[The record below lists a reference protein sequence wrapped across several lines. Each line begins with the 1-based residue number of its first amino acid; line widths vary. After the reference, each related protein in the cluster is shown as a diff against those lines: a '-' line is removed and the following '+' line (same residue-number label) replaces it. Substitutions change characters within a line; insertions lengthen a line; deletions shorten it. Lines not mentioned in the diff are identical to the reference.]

1 MTPKANDAQPVAKK
15 AASKARASKIVE
27 KAEETPAISY
37 EMPGYKA
44 LSEEEMRRDLAE
56 AGIYAQAHALVP
68 YQMRGNT
75 GDMYLLMQ
83 IAKHLNIPFV
93 TALRGLSFIGDKD
106 VKPAMTAQLMS
117 ALVRNAGHTLRE
129 QWDAETNTATA
140 TIIRKDDPDFEHV
153 AVWDEEKARV
163 AGLWE
168 STPTWVQYPKAM
180 LTARAMSEVC
190 RHAASEVLLGFS
202 YVPEEFQTAES
213 ASRVLDMREQVK
225 HDMDRLHLSS
235 EKVAEVLDGVALPG
249 IPVALMTPR
258 ELEEVNARIG
268 VIEYERDKDKIDE
281 VRERIQKGRD
291 VLNLSEGAFAEIV
304 RRNVRPGRGYDTMNL
319 REAEQVLDVLL
330 RQAKK
335 SGNRSGQRQAQPS
348 QQAPTQQQH
357 APQQQV
363 PVQPQQSAQQ
373 PRPQAQQGYT
383 QYMPAQPQEAPQQRP
398 ETARQPQQA
407 PAPAPQ
413 QQAPAQE
420 SYGLYDE
427 SQRPEQYPPLGSQ
440 NPQGISGRMAMIQR
454 AMKKQGVSEEE
465 LPFVLAYAFEDDER
479 ADVDNVDALTMD
491 DMTILLDRIQRYAAE
506 SKPAQE
512 PTAELPFDGD
522 TPADNMDGLESSYNA
537 HGGEVD
543 DDPENWNE
551 GWPETAKPGG
561 GANQ

>member
-1 MTPKANDAQPVAKK
+1 MTPKANDAQPAAKK
-15 AASKARASKIVE
+15 AAPKTRTTKTV
-27 KAEETPAISY
+27 KAEETPAPTW
-37 EMPGYKA
+37 EVPGYKA

-83 IAKHLNIPFV
+83 IAKHLNIPLI

-129 QWDAETNTATA
+129 QWDAETSTATA
-140 TIIRKDDPDFEHV
+140 TLIRKDDPSFEHV

-225 HDMDRLHLSS
+225 HDMTRLNLSS
-235 EKVAEVLDGVALPG
+235 EKVAEVLDGVTLPG

-268 VIEYERDKDKIDE
+268 VIEYERDKDKIDKA
-281 VRERIQKGRD
+281 RERIQKGRD
-291 VLNLSEGAFAEIV
+291 KLNLSEGAFAEIV

-335 SGNRSGQRQAQPS
+335 SGIRSGQHQTQPS
-348 QQAPTQQQH
+348 QQANSQPQPT
-357 APQQQV
+357 PQQQA
-363 PVQPQQSAQQ
+363 PVQPQQ
-373 PRPQAQQGYT
+373 P
-383 QYMPAQPQEAPQQRP
+383 PQQRP
-398 ETARQPQQA
+398 EPARQPQQA
-407 PAPAPQ
+407 QATAPQ

-427 SQRPEQYPPLGSQ
+427 SQRPEHYPPLGSQ
-440 NPQGISGRMAMIQR
+440 NPQGISGPMAMIQR

-465 LPFVLAYAFEDDER
+465 LPFVLAYAFENDER

-506 SKPAQE
+506 AGPLPE

-522 TPADNMDGLESSYNA
+522 TPADNMDDLEASYSA
-537 HGGEVD
+537 QGDEVND
-543 DDPENWNE
+543 ASETWNE

-561 GANQ
+561 GAN

>member
-1 MTPKANDAQPVAKK
+1 MAPKTADAQPATKK
-15 AASKARASKIVE
+15 AASKTRTTKTV
-27 KAEETPAISY
+27 KAEEPTVPAW
-37 EMPGYKA
+37 EVPGYKA

-56 AGIYAQAHALVP
+56 SDIYAQAHALIP
-68 YQMRGNT
+68 YQMRGNA

-140 TIIRKDDPDFEHV
+140 TLIRKDDPSFEHV

-225 HDMDRLHLSS
+225 HDMTRLNLSS
-235 EKVAEVLDGVALPG
+235 EKVAEVLDGVTLPG

-258 ELEEVNARIG
+258 ELEDVNARIG

-291 VLNLSEGAFAEIV
+291 KLNLSEGAFAEIV

-335 SGNRSGQRQAQPS
+335 SGIRSGQRQAQPAP
-348 QQAPTQQQH
+348 QAHAPQPP
-357 APQQQV
+357 APQQQA
-363 PVQPQQSAQQ
+363 PAQPYQSAQQ
-373 PRPQAQQGYT
+373 PHPQAQQGYS
-383 QYMPAQPQEAPQQRP
+383 QHMPTQPQQAPQQRP
-398 ETARQPQQA
+398 QPASQPQ
-407 PAPAPQ
+407 PAPD
-413 QQAPAQE
+413 PAQE

-440 NPQGISGRMAMIQR
+440 KSQDASTHMSVIRRTMEAQGIP
-454 AMKKQGVSEEE
+454 EDE
-465 LPFVLAYAFEDDER
+465 LPIVLTYVFGQTEKAEVE
-479 ADVDNVDALTMD
+479 NVNALTTS
-491 DMTILLDRIQRYAAE
+491 DMLLLLEGIQRYATE
-506 SKPAQE
+506 GGSLPE

-522 TPADNMDGLESSYNA
+522 ASADNMDDLEESYIA
-537 HGGEVD
+537 QGDEVN
-543 DDPENWNE
+543 DDPETWNE

-561 GANQ
+561 GAN

>member
-1 MTPKANDAQPVAKK
+1 MAPKTADAQPAAKK
-15 AASKARASKIVE
+15 AASKTRTAKTV
-27 KAEETPAISY
+27 KAEEPTAPVW
-37 EMPGYKA
+37 EVPGYKA

-56 AGIYAQAHALVP
+56 ADIYAQAHALIP
-68 YQMRGNT
+68 YQMRGNA

-83 IAKHLNIPFV
+83 IAKHLNIPFI

-129 QWDAETNTATA
+129 QWDQETNTATA
-140 TIIRKDDPDFEHV
+140 TLIRKDDPHFEHV

-168 STPTWVQYPKAM
+168 STPTWMQYPKAM

-202 YVPEEFQTAES
+202 YVPEEFQTQES

-225 HDMDRLHLSS
+225 HDMTRLNLSN
-235 EKVAEVLDGVALPG
+235 EKIAEVLNGVTLPG

-258 ELEEVNARIG
+258 ELEDVNARIG

-291 VLNLSEGAFAEIV
+291 KLNLSEGAFAEIV

-335 SGNRSGQRQAQPS
+335 SGIRSGQRQAQP
-348 QQAPTQQQH
+348 AQQQP
-357 APQQQV
+357 APQQQA
-363 PVQPQQSAQQ
+363 PARPQQGAQQ

-398 ETARQPQQA
+398 EPAQQPQQA
-407 PAPAPQ
+407 P
-413 QQAPAQE
+413 APAQE

-440 NPQGISGRMAMIQR
+440 KQQGASGIMTMIQR
-454 AMKKQGVSEEE
+454 AMQKQGLAEDE
-465 LPFVLAYAFEDDER
+465 LPFVLAHIFGDNAP
-479 ADVDNVDALTMD
+479 DVDELTMN
-491 DMTILLDRIQRYAAE
+491 DMTTVFAGIERYAAKAGAVVE
-506 SKPAQE
+506 PE
-512 PTAELPFDGD
+512 PTAELPLDGD
-522 TPADNMDGLESSYNA
+522 APADTDNQDDLEASYSA
-537 HGGEVD
+537 QGGEVND
-543 DDPENWNE
+543 DDSEAWNE

-561 GANQ
+561 GAN

>member
-1 MTPKANDAQPVAKK
+1 MTSKTRT
-15 AASKARASKIVE
+15 SKAVE
-27 KAEETPAISY
+27 KAEETTVPVWEI
-37 EMPGYKA
+37 PGYKA
-44 LSEEEMRRDLAE
+44 LTEEEMRRDLSE
-56 AGIYAQAHALVP
+56 ADIYSRAFALIP
-68 YQMRGNT
+68 YQMRGNA

-83 IAKHLNIPFV
+83 IAKHLNVPFI

-106 VKPAMTAQLMS
+106 VKPAMSAQLMS

-129 QWDAETNTATA
+129 QWDPETNTATA
-140 TIIRKDDPDFEHV
+140 VIIRKDDPQFEHV

-168 STPTWVQYPKAM
+168 STPTWMQYPKAM

-202 YVPEEFQTAES
+202 YVPEEFQTQES
-213 ASRVLDMREQVK
+213 ASRVLDMRQQVQA
-225 HDMDRLHLSS
+225 DMDRLRLSS
-235 EKVAEVLDGVALPG
+235 EKAIEVLDGVTLPG
-249 IPVALMTPR
+249 IPVNLMTPR

-281 VRERIQKGRD
+281 VRKRIQKGRD
-291 VLNLSEGAFAEIV
+291 VLNLTEGAFAEIV

-335 SGNRSGQRQAQPS
+335 SGNRSGQRQPAQQVP
-348 QQAPTQQQH
+348 APQSP
-357 APQQQV
+357 APQQQA
-363 PVQPQQSAQQ
+363 PQQQ

-383 QYMPAQPQEAPQQRP
+383 QYMPAQPQEAPQQHP
-398 ETARQPQQA
+398 EPVRQPQQA
-407 PAPAPQ
+407 QAPAPQ

-440 NPQGISGRMAMIQR
+440 NPQGTSGPMAMIQR
-454 AMKKQGVSEEE
+454 TMEKHGIAEGE
-465 LPFVLAYAFEDDER
+465 LPIILTYVFDDER
-479 ADVDNVDALTMD
+479 ADVDNVDTLSMN
-491 DMTILLDRIQRYAAE
+491 DMPLVLAGIQRYAAE
-506 SKPAQE
+506 TKPVQE
-512 PTAELPFDGD
+512 PTAELPFDGYA
-522 TPADNMDGLESSYNA
+522 PADNMEDLEASYSA
-537 HGGEVD
+537 QGSEVN
-543 DDPENWNE
+543 DDPETWNE

-561 GANQ
+561 GAN

>member
-1 MTPKANDAQPVAKK
+1 MAPKTTDAQPAAKKTASKTRTPKA
-15 AASKARASKIVE
+15 VE
-27 KAEETPAISY
+27 KAEETPVISHGV
-37 EMPGYKA
+37 PGYKA
-44 LSEEEMRRDLAE
+44 LSEEEMRRDMAE
-56 AGIYAQAHALVP
+56 AAIYAQAHALVP

-83 IAKHLNIPFV
+83 IAKHLNIPLI

-140 TIIRKDDPDFEHV
+140 TLIRKDDPSFEHV

-225 HDMDRLHLSS
+225 HDMTRLNLSN
-235 EKVAEVLDGVALPG
+235 EKVAEVLDGVTLPG

-268 VIEYERDKDKIDE
+268 VIEYERDKDKIDN
-281 VRERIQKGRD
+281 VRERIQKGLD
-291 VLNLSEGAFAEIV
+291 LLHLTEGAFAEIV

-335 SGNRSGQRQAQPS
+335 SGNRSGQRQPS
-348 QQAPTQQQH
+348 QQAPAQQPMQQQ
-357 APQQQV
+357 APA
-363 PVQPQQSAQQ
+363 QPAQSAQQ
-373 PRPQAQQGYT
+373 QARPQSQQGYT
-383 QYMPAQPQEAPQQRP
+383 QYMPAQPQQAPQQRP
-398 ETARQPQQA
+398 EPAQQPQQA
-407 PAPAPQ
+407 P
-413 QQAPAQE
+413 APAQE

-427 SQRPEQYPPLGSQ
+427 SQRPEQYPPLGFQ
-440 NPQGISGRMAMIQR
+440 KQQGASGIMTMIQR
-454 AMKKQGVSEEE
+454 AMQKQGLAEDE
-465 LPFVLAYAFEDDER
+465 LPFVLAHIFGDNAP
-479 ADVDNVDALTMD
+479 DVDELTMN
-491 DMTILLDRIQRYAAE
+491 DMTTVFAGIERYAAKAGAVVE
-506 SKPAQE
+506 PE
-512 PTAELPFDGD
+512 PTAELPLDGD
-522 TPADNMDGLESSYNA
+522 APADTDNLDDLEASYSA
-537 HGGEVD
+537 QGGEVND
-543 DDPENWNE
+543 DDAEAWNE
-551 GWPETAKPGG
+551 GWPETAKLG
-561 GANQ
+561 GAN

>member
-1 MTPKANDAQPVAKK
+1 MAPKTSDAQPAAKK
-15 AASKARASKIVE
+15 AASKTRASKTVE
-27 KAEETPAISY
+27 KDTETTTISH
-37 EMPGYKA
+37 EMPGYRA

-56 AGIYAQAHALVP
+56 ADIYAQAHALIP

-83 IAKHLNIPFV
+83 IAKHLNIPII

-140 TIIRKDDPDFEHV
+140 TLIRKDDPSFEHV

-225 HDMDRLHLSS
+225 HDMTRLNLSN
-235 EKVAEVLDGVALPG
+235 EKVAEVLDGVTLPG

-268 VIEYERDKDKIDE
+268 VIEYERDKDKIDN
-281 VRERIQKGRD
+281 VRERIQKGLD
-291 VLNLSEGAFAEIV
+291 LLHLTEGAFAEIV

-319 REAEQVLDVLL
+319 REAEQVLDVLI

-335 SGNRSGQRQAQPS
+335 SGNRSGQRQPS
-348 QQAPTQQQH
+348 QQAP
-357 APQQQV
+357 
-363 PVQPQQSAQQ
+363 AQQ
-373 PRPQAQQGYT
+373 P
-383 QYMPAQPQEAPQQRP
+383 M
-398 ETARQPQQA
+398 
-407 PAPAPQ
+407 Q
-413 QQAPAQE
+413 QQAPAQPAQSAQQQARPQAQQALQQRPE
-420 SYGLYDE
+420 PAPQPQQTPAPAQEPYGLYDE

-440 NPQGISGRMAMIQR
+440 KPKGVSGPMGMIQR
-454 AMKKQGVSEEE
+454 TMRTQGLSEDE
-465 LPFVLAYAFEDDER
+465 LPIVLAYVFGDKQ
-479 ADVDNVDALTMD
+479 VNVDELTMD
-491 DMTILLDRIQRYAAE
+491 ETTAVLAGIQRYAAE
-506 SKPAQE
+506 AGAPE
-512 PTAELPFDGD
+512 PTAELPLNGD
-522 TPADNMDGLESSYNA
+522 APADTDNLDDLEASYSA
-537 HGGEVD
+537 QGGEVND
-543 DDPENWNE
+543 DESETWNE

>member
-1 MTPKANDAQPVAKK
+1 MTPKANDAQPAAKK
-15 AASKARASKIVE
+15 AASKTRASKTVE
-27 KAEETPAISY
+27 KAEETIAVSY

-68 YQMRGNT
+68 YQMRGNM

-83 IAKHLNIPFV
+83 IAKHLNIPFI

-140 TIIRKDDPDFEHV
+140 TLIRNDDPSFEHV
-153 AVWDEEKARV
+153 AIWDEEKARV

-168 STPTWVQYPKAM
+168 STPTWMQYPKAM

-202 YVPEEFQTAES
+202 YVPEEFQTIES

-225 HDMDRLHLSS
+225 HDMDRLNLSD
-235 EKVAEVLDGVALPG
+235 EKVAEVLDGVTLPG

-258 ELEEVNARIG
+258 ELEDVNARIG

-291 VLNLSEGAFAEIV
+291 KLNLSEGAFAEIV

-335 SGNRSGQRQAQPS
+335 SGIRSGQRQAQPAP
-348 QQAPTQQQH
+348 QAPAPQSP
-357 APQQQV
+357 APQQQA
-363 PVQPQQSAQQ
+363 PAQPYQSPQQ
-373 PRPQAQQGYT
+373 PHPQAQQGYA
-383 QYMPAQPQEAPQQRP
+383 QYMPTQPQQAPQQRP
-398 ETARQPQQA
+398 QPASQPQ
-407 PAPAPQ
+407 PAP
-413 QQAPAQE
+413 APAQE

-440 NPQGISGRMAMIQR
+440 KSQDASTHMSMIRRTMEAQGIP
-454 AMKKQGVSEEE
+454 EDE
-465 LPFVLAYAFEDDER
+465 LSIVLTYVFGQTEKAEVE
-479 ADVDNVDALTMD
+479 NLDALTAS
-491 DMTILLDRIQRYAAE
+491 DMLLLLEGIQRYATE
-506 SKPAQE
+506 GGSLPE
-512 PTAELPFDGD
+512 PTAELPFDSD
-522 TPADNMDGLESSYNA
+522 ASADNMDDLEESYIA
-537 HGGEVD
+537 QGDEVN
-543 DDPENWNE
+543 DDPETWNE

-561 GANQ
+561 GAN

>member
-1 MTPKANDAQPVAKK
+1 MAPKANDAQPVAKK
-15 AASKARASKIVE
+15 AAPKTRASKTFE

-44 LSEEEMRRDLAE
+44 LSEEEMRRDMAE

-68 YQMRGNT
+68 YQMRGNA

-83 IAKHLNIPFV
+83 IAKHLNIPLI

-140 TIIRKDDPDFEHV
+140 TLIRKDDPSFEHV

-225 HDMDRLHLSS
+225 HDMDRLHLSN
-235 EKVAEVLDGVALPG
+235 EKTADLLDGIALPG

-268 VIEYERDKDKIDE
+268 MIEYERDKDKIDE
-281 VRERIQKGRD
+281 VRERIQKGLD
-291 VLNLSEGAFAEIV
+291 VLHLTEGAFAEIV

-335 SGNRSGQRQAQPS
+335 SGNRSGQRQPS
-348 QQAPTQQQH
+348 QQAPAQQPMQQQAH
-357 APQQQV
+357 AQ
-363 PVQPQQSAQQ
+363 PVQSAQQ
-373 PRPQAQQGYT
+373 QARPQAQQGYT

-398 ETARQPQQA
+398 EPAQQPQQA
-407 PAPAPQ
+407 PAS
-413 QQAPAQE
+413 AQE

-427 SQRPEQYPPLGSQ
+427 SQRPKQYPPLGSQ
-440 NPQGISGRMAMIQR
+440 KQQGASGIMTMIQR
-454 AMKKQGVSEEE
+454 AMQKQGLAEDE
-465 LPFVLAYAFEDDER
+465 LPFVLAHIFGDNAP
-479 ADVDNVDALTMD
+479 DVDELTMN
-491 DMTILLDRIQRYAAE
+491 DMTTVFAGIERYAAKAGAVVE
-506 SKPAQE
+506 PE
-512 PTAELPFDGD
+512 PTAELPLDGD
-522 TPADNMDGLESSYNA
+522 APADTDNLDDLEASYSA
-537 HGGEVD
+537 QGGEVND
-543 DDPENWNE
+543 DESETWNE

-561 GANQ
+561 GAN

>member
-1 MTPKANDAQPVAKK
+1 MPTKASDAQPAAKK
-15 AASKARASKIVE
+15 AASKTRASKTVE
-27 KAEETPAISY
+27 KAEETTISH

-56 AGIYAQAHALVP
+56 ADIYAQAHALIP
-68 YQMRGNT
+68 YQMRGNA

-83 IAKHLNIPFV
+83 IAKHLNVPFI

-106 VKPAMTAQLMS
+106 VKPAMSAQLMS

-129 QWDAETNTATA
+129 QWDPETNTATA
-140 TIIRKDDPDFEHV
+140 VLIRKDDPSFEHV
-153 AVWDEEKARV
+153 AVWDEGKARV

-168 STPTWVQYPKAM
+168 STPTWIQYPKAM

-202 YVPEEFQTAES
+202 YVPEEFQTQES
-213 ASRVLDMREQVK
+213 ASRVLDMRQQVQA
-225 HDMDRLHLSS
+225 DMDCLRLSN
-235 EKVAEVLDGVALPG
+235 EKAIEVLDGVTLPG
-249 IPVALMTPR
+249 ITIALMTPR

-291 VLNLSEGAFAEIV
+291 VLNLTEGAFAEIV

-335 SGNRSGQRQAQPS
+335 SGNRSGQRQPAQQVP
-348 QQAPTQQQH
+348 APQSP
-357 APQQQV
+357 APQQQA
-363 PVQPQQSAQQ
+363 PQQQ

-383 QYMPAQPQEAPQQRP
+383 QYMPAQPQEAPQQHP
-398 ETARQPQQA
+398 EPVRQPQQA
-407 PAPAPQ
+407 QAPAPQ

-440 NPQGISGRMAMIQR
+440 NPQGTSGPMAMIQR
-454 AMKKQGVSEEE
+454 TMEKHGIAEGE
-465 LPFVLAYAFEDDER
+465 LPIILTYVFDDER
-479 ADVDNVDALTMD
+479 ADVDNVDTLSMN
-491 DMTILLDRIQRYAAE
+491 DMPLVLAGIQRYAAE
-506 SKPAQE
+506 TKPVQE

-522 TPADNMDGLESSYNA
+522 APADNMEDLEASYSA
-537 HGGEVD
+537 QGSEVN
-543 DDPENWNE
+543 DDPETWNE

-561 GANQ
+561 GAN

>member
-1 MTPKANDAQPVAKK
+1 MTPKANDAQPAAKK
-15 AASKARASKIVE
+15 AASKTRASKTVE
-27 KAEETPAISY
+27 KAEETSISH

-56 AGIYAQAHALVP
+56 ADIYAQAHALIP

-83 IAKHLNIPFV
+83 IAKHLNIPFI

-140 TIIRKDDPDFEHV
+140 ILIRKDDPQFEHV

-168 STPTWVQYPKAM
+168 STPTWMQYPKAM

-202 YVPEEFQTAES
+202 YVPEEFQSQES

-225 HDMDRLHLSS
+225 RDMDGLHLSN
-235 EKVAEVLDGVALPG
+235 EKVADLLDGIALPG
-249 IPVALMTPR
+249 IPVALMTQR

-268 VIEYERDKDKIDE
+268 MIEYERDKDKIDE
-281 VRERIQKGRD
+281 VRERIQKGLD
-291 VLNLSEGAFAEIV
+291 VLHLTEGAFAEIV

-335 SGNRSGQRQAQPS
+335 SGNRSGQRQPS
-348 QQAPTQQQH
+348 QQAPAQQPMQQQAH
-357 APQQQV
+357 AQ
-363 PVQPQQSAQQ
+363 PVQSAQQ
-373 PRPQAQQGYT
+373 QARPQAQQGYT

-398 ETARQPQQA
+398 EPAQQPQQA
-407 PAPAPQ
+407 PAS
-413 QQAPAQE
+413 AQE

-427 SQRPEQYPPLGSQ
+427 SQRPKQYPPLGSQ
-440 NPQGISGRMAMIQR
+440 KQQGASGIMTMIQR
-454 AMKKQGVSEEE
+454 AMQKQGLAEDE
-465 LPFVLAYAFEDDER
+465 LPFVLAHIFGDNAP
-479 ADVDNVDALTMD
+479 DVDELTMN
-491 DMTILLDRIQRYAAE
+491 DMTTVFAGIERYAAKAGAVVE
-506 SKPAQE
+506 PE
-512 PTAELPFDGD
+512 PTAELPLDGD
-522 TPADNMDGLESSYNA
+522 APADTDNLDDLEASYSA
-537 HGGEVD
+537 QGSEVND
-543 DDPENWNE
+543 DESETWNE

-561 GANQ
+561 GAN

>member
-1 MTPKANDAQPVAKK
+1 MTSKTRT
-15 AASKARASKIVE
+15 SKAVE
-27 KAEETPAISY
+27 KAEETTVPVWEI
-37 EMPGYKA
+37 PGYKA
-44 LSEEEMRRDLAE
+44 LTEEEMRRDLSE
-56 AGIYAQAHALVP
+56 ADIYSRAFALIP
-68 YQMRGNT
+68 YQMRGNA

-83 IAKHLNIPFV
+83 IAKHLNVPFI

-106 VKPAMTAQLMS
+106 VKPAMSAQLMS

-129 QWDAETNTATA
+129 QWDPETNTATA
-140 TIIRKDDPDFEHV
+140 VIIRKDDPQFEHV

-168 STPTWVQYPKAM
+168 STPTWMQYPKAM
-180 LTARAMSEVC
+180 LIARAMSEVC

-202 YVPEEFQTAES
+202 YVPEEFQTQES
-213 ASRVLDMREQVK
+213 ASRVLDMRQQVQA
-225 HDMDRLHLSS
+225 DMDRLRLSS
-235 EKVAEVLDGVALPG
+235 EKAIEVLDGVTLPG
-249 IPVALMTPR
+249 ITIALMTPR

-291 VLNLSEGAFAEIV
+291 VLNLTEGAFAEIV

-335 SGNRSGQRQAQPS
+335 SGNRSGQRQPAQQVP
-348 QQAPTQQQH
+348 APQSP
-357 APQQQV
+357 APQQQA
-363 PVQPQQSAQQ
+363 PQQQ

-383 QYMPAQPQEAPQQRP
+383 QYMPAQPQEAPQQHP
-398 ETARQPQQA
+398 EPVRQPQQA
-407 PAPAPQ
+407 QAPAPQ

-440 NPQGISGRMAMIQR
+440 NPQGTSGPMAMIQR
-454 AMKKQGVSEEE
+454 TMEKHGIAEGK
-465 LPFVLAYAFEDDER
+465 LPIILTYVFDDER
-479 ADVDNVDALTMD
+479 ADVDNVDTLSMN
-491 DMTILLDRIQRYAAE
+491 DMPLVLAGIQRYAAE
-506 SKPAQE
+506 TKPVQE

-522 TPADNMDGLESSYNA
+522 APADNMEDLEASYSA
-537 HGGEVD
+537 QGSEVN
-543 DDPENWNE
+543 DDPETWNE

-561 GANQ
+561 GAN

>member
-1 MTPKANDAQPVAKK
+1 MTPKANDAQPAAKK
-15 AASKARASKIVE
+15 AASKTRTSKTVE
-27 KAEETPAISY
+27 KAEETTTISH

-83 IAKHLNIPFV
+83 IAKHLNIPLI

-140 TIIRKDDPDFEHV
+140 TLIRKDDPSFEHV

-168 STPTWVQYPKAM
+168 STPTWIQYPKAM

-213 ASRVLDMREQVK
+213 ASRVLDMRQQVK
-225 HDMDRLHLSS
+225 HDMTRLNLSN
-235 EKVAEVLDGVALPG
+235 EKVTEVLNGVTLPG

-291 VLNLSEGAFAEIV
+291 KLNLSEGAFAEIV

-335 SGNRSGQRQAQPS
+335 SGIRSGQRQPAP
-348 QQAPTQQQH
+348 QAPAPQSP
-357 APQQQV
+357 APQQQA
-363 PVQPQQSAQQ
+363 PAQPYQSPQQ

-383 QYMPAQPQEAPQQRP
+383 QHMPTQPQEAPQQRP
-398 ETARQPQQA
+398 EPAQQPQQA
-407 PAPAPQ
+407 PAPT
-413 QQAPAQE
+413 QE

-440 NPQGISGRMAMIQR
+440 NPQGISGPMAMIQR
-454 AMKKQGVSEEE
+454 TMKKQGVSEEE
-465 LPFVLAYAFEDDER
+465 LPFVLAYAFGDDER

-491 DMTILLDRIQRYAAE
+491 DMTILLDRIQRYATE
-506 SKPAQE
+506 TKPAQE

-522 TPADNMDGLESSYNA
+522 TPADNMDDLEASYNA
-537 HGGEVD
+537 QGDEVN
-543 DDPENWNE
+543 DDPETWNE
-551 GWPETAKPGG
+551 GWPEPAKPGG
-561 GANQ
+561 GAN

>member
-1 MTPKANDAQPVAKK
+1 MAPKANDAQPVAKK
-15 AASKARASKIVE
+15 AAPKTRASKTFE

-44 LSEEEMRRDLAE
+44 LSEEEMRRDMAE

-68 YQMRGNT
+68 YQMRGNA

-83 IAKHLNIPFV
+83 IAKHLNIPLI

-140 TIIRKDDPDFEHV
+140 TLIRKDDPSFEHV

-168 STPTWVQYPKAM
+168 STPTWMQYPKAM

-202 YVPEEFQTAES
+202 YVPEEFQSQES
-213 ASRVLDMREQVK
+213 ASRVLDMRQQVK
-225 HDMDRLHLSS
+225 GDMARLNLSN
-235 EKVAEVLDGVALPG
+235 EKVTEVLDGVTLPG

-291 VLNLSEGAFAEIV
+291 KLNLSEGAFAEIV

-335 SGNRSGQRQAQPS
+335 SGIRSGQRQPAQQAQSPQQTVPQ
-348 QQAPTQQQH
+348 QQAP
-357 APQQQV
+357 A
-363 PVQPQQSAQQ
+363 QPYQSQQQ
-373 PRPQAQQGYT
+373 PRQQTQQGYGQHIPT
-383 QYMPAQPQEAPQQRP
+383 
-398 ETARQPQQA
+398 QPQQA
-407 PAPAPQ
+407 P
-413 QQAPAQE
+413 APAQE

-440 NPQGISGRMAMIQR
+440 KSQGTSTPMSMIR
-454 AMKKQGVSEEE
+454 RTMEAQGVSEDE
-465 LPFVLAYAFEDDER
+465 LPIILTYVFGNTEKAEVE
-479 ADVDNVDALTMD
+479 NVDALTMT
-491 DMTILLDRIQRYAAE
+491 DMPIVLEGIQRYAAE
-506 SKPAQE
+506 AGPLPE
-512 PTAELPFDGD
+512 PTAELPLDGD
-522 TPADNMDGLESSYNA
+522 TPADNMDDLEASYSA
-537 HGGEVD
+537 HGDEVN
-543 DDPENWNE
+543 DDPETWNE
-551 GWPETAKPGG
+551 GWPEPAKPGG
-561 GANQ
+561 GAN

>member
-1 MTPKANDAQPVAKK
+1 MTPKANDAQPAAKK
-15 AASKARASKIVE
+15 VASKTRTTKAAE
-27 KAEETPAISY
+27 KAEETTAVSH

-44 LSEEEMRRDLAE
+44 LSEEEMRHDLAE

-83 IAKHLNIPFV
+83 IAKHLNIPFI

-129 QWDAETNTATA
+129 QWDADTNTATA
-140 TIIRKDDPDFEHV
+140 ILIRKDDPSFEHV

-168 STPTWVQYPKAM
+168 STPTWMQYPKAM

-225 HDMDRLHLSS
+225 HDMARLNLSG
-235 EKVAEVLDGVALPG
+235 EKVAEVLNGVTLPG

-258 ELEEVNARIG
+258 ELEDVNARIG

-335 SGNRSGQRQAQPS
+335 SGNRSGQRQAQPA
-348 QQAPTQQQH
+348 QQAPAQQQ
-357 APQQQV
+357 A
-363 PVQPQQSAQQ
+363 PVQPQQGVQQ
-373 PRPQAQQGYT
+373 PRPQAQQGYG
-383 QYMPAQPQEAPQQRP
+383 QHMPTRPQEAPQQRP
-398 ETARQPQQA
+398 EPAQQPQQA
-407 PAPAPQ
+407 P
-413 QQAPAQE
+413 APAQE

-427 SQRPEQYPPLGSQ
+427 SQRPKQYPPLGSQ
-440 NPQGISGRMAMIQR
+440 KSQDTSTPMSMIQR
-454 AMKKQGVSEEE
+454 TMKEQGVSEAE
-465 LPFVLAYAFEDDER
+465 LPIILTYVFGNTEKAEVE
-479 ADVDNVDALTMD
+479 NVDALTMA
-491 DMTILLDRIQRYAAE
+491 DMPLLLEGIQRYAAE
-506 SKPAQE
+506 AGPLPE

-522 TPADNMDGLESSYNA
+522 ASADNMDDMEASYSEN
-537 HGGEVD
+537 GGEVND
-543 DDPENWNE
+543 GSETWNE
-551 GWPETAKPGG
+551 GCPETAKPGG
-561 GANQ
+561 GAN

>member
-1 MTPKANDAQPVAKK
+1 MAPKTADAQPATKK
-15 AASKARASKIVE
+15 AASKTRTTKTV
-27 KAEETPAISY
+27 KAEEPTAPAW
-37 EMPGYKA
+37 EVPGYKA

-56 AGIYAQAHALVP
+56 ADIYAQAHALIP
-68 YQMRGNT
+68 YQMRGNA

-83 IAKHLNIPFV
+83 IAKHLNIPFI

-140 TIIRKDDPDFEHV
+140 TLIRKDDPSFEHV

-225 HDMDRLHLSS
+225 HDMARLNLSG
-235 EKVAEVLDGVALPG
+235 EKVAEVLNGVTLPG

-258 ELEEVNARIG
+258 ELEDVNARIG

-304 RRNVRPGRGYDTMNL
+304 RRNVRPGRGCDTMNL

-335 SGNRSGQRQAQPS
+335 SGNRSGQRQAQPA
-348 QQAPTQQQH
+348 QQAPAQQQ
-357 APQQQV
+357 A
-363 PVQPQQSAQQ
+363 PVQPQQGVQQ
-373 PRPQAQQGYT
+373 PRPQAQQGYG
-383 QYMPAQPQEAPQQRP
+383 QHMPTRPQEAPQQRP
-398 ETARQPQQA
+398 EPAQQPQQA
-407 PAPAPQ
+407 P
-413 QQAPAQE
+413 APAQE

-427 SQRPEQYPPLGSQ
+427 SQRPKQYPPLGSQ
-440 NPQGISGRMAMIQR
+440 KSQDTSTPMSMIQR
-454 AMKKQGVSEEE
+454 TMKEQGVSEAE
-465 LPFVLAYAFEDDER
+465 LPIILTYVFGNTEKAEVE
-479 ADVDNVDALTMD
+479 NVDALTMA
-491 DMTILLDRIQRYAAE
+491 DMPLLLEGIQRYAAE
-506 SKPAQE
+506 AGPLPE

-522 TPADNMDGLESSYNA
+522 ASADNMDDMEASYSA
-537 HGGEVD
+537 QGDEVND
-543 DDPENWNE
+543 GSETWNE

-561 GANQ
+561 GAN

>member
-1 MTPKANDAQPVAKK
+1 MTSKTRT
-15 AASKARASKIVE
+15 SKAVE
-27 KAEETPAISY
+27 KAEETTTISH

-44 LSEEEMRRDLAE
+44 LTEEEMRRDLAE
-56 AGIYAQAHALVP
+56 ADIYSRAFALIP
-68 YQMRGNT
+68 YQMRGNA

-83 IAKHLNIPFV
+83 IAKHLNVPFI

-106 VKPAMTAQLMS
+106 VKPAMSAQLMS

-129 QWDAETNTATA
+129 QWDPETNTATA
-140 TIIRKDDPDFEHV
+140 VIIRKDDPQFEHV

-168 STPTWVQYPKAM
+168 STPTWMQYPKAM

-202 YVPEEFQTAES
+202 YVPEEFQTQES
-213 ASRVLDMREQVK
+213 ASRVLDMRQQVK
-225 HDMDRLHLSS
+225 ADMDRLQLSS
-235 EKVAEVLDGVALPG
+235 KKAIEVLDGVTLPG
-249 IPVALMTPR
+249 ITIALMTPR

-291 VLNLSEGAFAEIV
+291 VLNLTEGAFAEIV

-335 SGNRSGQRQAQPS
+335 SGNRSGQRQPAQQVP
-348 QQAPTQQQH
+348 APQSP
-357 APQQQV
+357 APQQQA
-363 PVQPQQSAQQ
+363 PQQQ

-383 QYMPAQPQEAPQQRP
+383 QYMPAQPQEAPQQHP
-398 ETARQPQQA
+398 EPVRQPQQA
-407 PAPAPQ
+407 QAPAPQ

-440 NPQGISGRMAMIQR
+440 NPQGTSGPMAMIQR
-454 AMKKQGVSEEE
+454 TMEKHGIAEGD
-465 LPFVLAYAFEDDER
+465 LPIILTYVFDDER
-479 ADVDNVDALTMD
+479 ADVDNVDTLSMN
-491 DMTILLDRIQRYAAE
+491 DMPLVLAGIQRYAAE
-506 SKPAQE
+506 TKPVQE

-522 TPADNMDGLESSYNA
+522 APADNMEDLEASYSA
-537 HGGEVD
+537 QGSEVN
-543 DDPENWNE
+543 DDPETWNE

-561 GANQ
+561 GAN

>member
-1 MTPKANDAQPVAKK
+1 MAPKTADAQPAAKK
-15 AASKARASKIVE
+15 AASKTRTAKTV
-27 KAEETPAISY
+27 KAEEPTAPVW
-37 EMPGYKA
+37 EVPGYKA

-56 AGIYAQAHALVP
+56 ADIYAQAHALIP
-68 YQMRGNT
+68 YQMRGNA

-83 IAKHLNIPFV
+83 IAKHLNIPFI

-129 QWDAETNTATA
+129 QWDQETNTATA
-140 TIIRKDDPDFEHV
+140 TLIRKDDPHFEHV

-168 STPTWVQYPKAM
+168 STPTWMQYPKAM

-202 YVPEEFQTAES
+202 YVPEEFQTQES

-225 HDMDRLHLSS
+225 HDMTRLNLSN
-235 EKVAEVLDGVALPG
+235 EKIAEVLNGVTLPG

-258 ELEEVNARIG
+258 ELEDVNARIG

-291 VLNLSEGAFAEIV
+291 KLNLSEGAFAEIV

-335 SGNRSGQRQAQPS
+335 SGIRSGQQAPAQQQPTPQ
-348 QQAPTQQQH
+348 QQAP
-357 APQQQV
+357 ARPQQG
-363 PVQPQQSAQQ
+363 AQQ

-383 QYMPAQPQEAPQQRP
+383 QHMPAQPQEAPQQRP
-398 ETARQPQQA
+398 EPAHQPQQA
-407 PAPAPQ
+407 LT
-413 QQAPAQE
+413 PAQE

-427 SQRPEQYPPLGSQ
+427 SQRPKQYPPLGSQ
-440 NPQGISGRMAMIQR
+440 KSQDTSTPMSMIQR
-454 AMKKQGVSEEE
+454 TMKEQGVSEDE
-465 LPFVLAYAFEDDER
+465 LPIILTYVFGNTEKAEVE
-479 ADVDNVDALTMD
+479 NVDALTMA
-491 DMTILLDRIQRYAAE
+491 DMPIVLEGIQRYAAE
-506 SKPAQE
+506 AGPLPE
-512 PTAELPFDGD
+512 PTAELPLNSDA
-522 TPADNMDGLESSYNA
+522 PADNMDDLEASYSA
-537 HGGEVD
+537 HGDEVN
-543 DDPENWNE
+543 DDPETWNE

-561 GANQ
+561 GAN

>member
-1 MTPKANDAQPVAKK
+1 MTPKTTDAQPATKK
-15 AASKARASKIVE
+15 AAPKTRTPKTV
-27 KAEETPAISY
+27 KAEETPAPTW
-37 EMPGYKA
+37 EVPGYKA

-83 IAKHLNIPFV
+83 IAKHLNIPLI

-140 TIIRKDDPDFEHV
+140 TLIRKDDPSFEHV

-225 HDMDRLHLSS
+225 HDMARLSLSN
-235 EKVAEVLDGVALPG
+235 EKVAEVLDGVTLPG

-258 ELEEVNARIG
+258 ELEDVNARIG

-291 VLNLSEGAFAEIV
+291 KLNLSEGAFAEIV

-319 REAEQVLDVLL
+319 REAEQVLDALL

-335 SGNRSGQRQAQPS
+335 SGIRSGQRQAQPAS
-348 QQAPTQQQH
+348 QAPAPQSP
-357 APQQQV
+357 APQQQA
-363 PVQPQQSAQQ
+363 PAQPYQSPQQ

-398 ETARQPQQA
+398 EPAQQPQQA
-407 PAPAPQ
+407 PT
-413 QQAPAQE
+413 PAQE

-440 NPQGISGRMAMIQR
+440 KQQGASGIMAMIQR
-454 AMKKQGVSEEE
+454 AMQTQGVSMDE
-465 LPFVLAYAFEDDER
+465 LPIVLNYIFGEREVSVDELTMNDMTTVLAGIE
-479 ADVDNVDALTMD
+479 
-491 DMTILLDRIQRYAAE
+491 RYAAE
-506 SKPAQE
+506 AGAVAEPE
-512 PTAELPFDGD
+512 PTAELPLNDD
-522 TPADNMDGLESSYNA
+522 APADMDDLEASYSA
-537 HGGEVD
+537 QGGEVND
-543 DDPENWNE
+543 DDSETWNE

-561 GANQ
+561 GAN

>member
-1 MTPKANDAQPVAKK
+1 MSHKTTNAQPAAKK
-15 AASKARASKIVE
+15 AASKTRASKTVE
-27 KAEETPAISY
+27 KAEETPTISY

-83 IAKHLNIPFV
+83 IAKHLNIPLI

-140 TIIRKDDPDFEHV
+140 TLIRKDDPSFEHV

-213 ASRVLDMREQVK
+213 ASRVLDTREQVK
-225 HDMDRLHLSS
+225 HDMTRLNLSN
-235 EKVAEVLDGVALPG
+235 EKVAEVLDGVTLPG

-291 VLNLSEGAFAEIV
+291 KLNLSEGTFAEIV

-319 REAEQVLDVLL
+319 REAEQVLDMLL

-335 SGNRSGQRQAQPS
+335 SGIRSGQRQPAQQAPAPQS
-348 QQAPTQQQH
+348 PAPQQQAPTQ
-357 APQQQV
+357 PY
-363 PVQPQQSAQQ
+363 QSPQQ

-398 ETARQPQQA
+398 EPAQQPQQA
-407 PAPAPQ
+407 P
-413 QQAPAQE
+413 APAQE
-420 SYGLYDE
+420 SYGLYDD
-427 SQRPEQYPPLGSQ
+427 SQRPKVYPPLGSQ
-440 NPQGISGRMAMIQR
+440 KSEGVSDRMVMIQR
-454 AMKKQGVSEEE
+454 TMKEHGVPEGE
-465 LPFVLAYAFEDDER
+465 LPIILTYVFGDDER
-479 ADVDNVDALTMD
+479 ADVDNVDSLSMNDMPAL
-491 DMTILLDRIQRYAAE
+491 LAGIQQYAAE
-506 SKPAQE
+506 TNPAQE
-512 PTAELPFDGD
+512 PTAELPLDGD
-522 TPADNMDGLESSYNA
+522 APADNMDDLESSYNA

>member
-1 MTPKANDAQPVAKK
+1 MTPKANDAQPAAKK
-15 AASKARASKIVE
+15 AAPKTRTPKTVE
-27 KAEETPAISY
+27 KAEETPVISL
-37 EMPGYKA
+37 EVPGYKA
-44 LSEEEMRRDLAE
+44 LSEEEMRRDMAE
-56 AGIYAQAHALVP
+56 AAIYAQAGALVP
-68 YQMRGNT
+68 SQMRGNA
-75 GDMYLLMQ
+75 GDMYILMQ
-83 IAKHLNIPFV
+83 IAKYLNVPVISV
-93 TALRGLSFIGDKD
+93 LRGFSFIGDKD
-106 VKPAMTAQLMS
+106 VKPTMTAQFM
-117 ALVRNAGHTLRE
+117 AGLVRNAGHTLRE
-129 QWDAETNTATA
+129 QWDAETSTATA
-140 TIIRKDDPDFEHV
+140 VVIRKDDPQFEHV

-180 LTARAMSEVC
+180 LMARATSEVC
-190 RHAASEVLLGFS
+190 RQAVSEVLMGFS

-225 HDMDRLHLSS
+225 HDMDRLHLSN
-235 EKVAEVLDGVALPG
+235 EKTADLLDGIALPG

-291 VLNLSEGAFAEIV
+291 KLNLSEGAFAEIV

-335 SGNRSGQRQAQPS
+335 SGIRSGQHQTQPAPQANSQP
-348 QQAPTQQQH
+348 QPT
-357 APQQQV
+357 PQQQA

-398 ETARQPQQA
+398 EPAQQPQQA
-407 PAPAPQ
+407 P
-413 QQAPAQE
+413 APAQE

-440 NPQGISGRMAMIQR
+440 KQQGASGIMTMIQR
-454 AMKKQGVSEEE
+454 AMQKQGLAEDE
-465 LPFVLAYAFEDDER
+465 LPFVLAHIFGDNAP
-479 ADVDNVDALTMD
+479 DVDELTMN
-491 DMTILLDRIQRYAAE
+491 DMTTVFAGIERYAAKAGAVVE
-506 SKPAQE
+506 PE
-512 PTAELPFDGD
+512 PTAELPLDGD
-522 TPADNMDGLESSYNA
+522 APADTDNLDDLEASYSA
-537 HGGEVD
+537 QGGEVND
-543 DDPENWNE
+543 DDSEAWNE

-561 GANQ
+561 GAN

>member
-1 MTPKANDAQPVAKK
+1 MTPKTTDAQPATKK
-15 AASKARASKIVE
+15 AAPKTRTPKTV
-27 KAEETPAISY
+27 KAEETPAPTW
-37 EMPGYKA
+37 EVPGYKA

-83 IAKHLNIPFV
+83 IAKHLNIPLI

-140 TIIRKDDPDFEHV
+140 TIIRKDDPSFEHV

-213 ASRVLDMREQVK
+213 ASRVLGMREQVK
-225 HDMDRLHLSS
+225 HDMTRLNLSS
-235 EKVAEVLDGVALPG
+235 EKVAEVLDGVTLPG

-268 VIEYERDKDKIDE
+268 MIEYERDKDKIDE
-281 VRERIQKGRD
+281 VRERIQKGLD
-291 VLNLSEGAFAEIV
+291 VLHLTEGAFAEIV

-335 SGNRSGQRQAQPS
+335 SGNRSGQRQPS
-348 QQAPTQQQH
+348 QQAP
-357 APQQQV
+357 
-363 PVQPQQSAQQ
+363 AQQ
-373 PRPQAQQGYT
+373 PMQQQAHAQPVQSSQQQARPQSQQGYT
-383 QYMPAQPQEAPQQRP
+383 QYMPAQPQQAPQQRP
-398 ETARQPQQA
+398 EPAQQPQQA
-407 PAPAPQ
+407 P
-413 QQAPAQE
+413 APAQE

-440 NPQGISGRMAMIQR
+440 KQQSASGIMTMIQR
-454 AMKKQGVSEEE
+454 AMQKQGLAEDE
-465 LPFVLAYAFEDDER
+465 LPFVLAHIFGDSAP
-479 ADVDNVDALTMD
+479 DVDELTMN
-491 DMTILLDRIQRYAAE
+491 DMTTVFAGIERYAAKAGAVVE
-506 SKPAQE
+506 PE
-512 PTAELPFDGD
+512 PTAELPLDGD
-522 TPADNMDGLESSYNA
+522 APADTDNLDDLEASYSA
-537 HGGEVD
+537 QGGEVND
-543 DDPENWNE
+543 DDAEAWNE

-561 GANQ
+561 GTN

>member
-1 MTPKANDAQPVAKK
+1 MAPKANDAQPVAKK
-15 AASKARASKIVE
+15 AAPKTRASKTFE

-44 LSEEEMRRDLAE
+44 LSEEEMRRDMAE

-68 YQMRGNT
+68 YQMRGNA

-83 IAKHLNIPFV
+83 IAKHLNIPLI

-140 TIIRKDDPDFEHV
+140 TLIRKDDPSFEHV

-225 HDMDRLHLSS
+225 HDMDRLHLSN
-235 EKVAEVLDGVALPG
+235 EKTADLLDGIALPG

-291 VLNLSEGAFAEIV
+291 KLNLSEGAFAEIV

-319 REAEQVLDVLL
+319 REAEQVLDALL

-335 SGNRSGQRQAQPS
+335 SGIRSGQHQAQPAP
-348 QQAPTQQQH
+348 QAQSPQSP
-357 APQQQV
+357 APQQQA
-363 PVQPQQSAQQ
+363 PAQPAQSAQQ
-373 PRPQAQQGYT
+373 QARPQAQQGYT

-398 ETARQPQQA
+398 EPAQQPQQD
-407 PAPAPQ
+407 PT
-413 QQAPAQE
+413 PAQE

-440 NPQGISGRMAMIQR
+440 NPQGTPGIRAMIQR
-454 AMKKQGVSEEE
+454 ALQTQGIPEEKLPNILIATFKKGEKAE
-465 LPFVLAYAFEDDER
+465 
-479 ADVDNVDALTMD
+479 NVDALTMD
-491 DMTILLDRIQRYAAE
+491 DMTTLLDGIQRYATEPE
-506 SKPAQE
+506 SFPE
-512 PTAELPFDGD
+512 PTVELPFDGD
-522 TPADNMDGLESSYNA
+522 ASADNMDDLEASYIA
-537 HGGEVD
+537 QGDEVN
-543 DDPENWNE
+543 DDPETWNE

-561 GANQ
+561 AAN

>member
-1 MTPKANDAQPVAKK
+1 MTSKTRT
-15 AASKARASKIVE
+15 SKAVE
-27 KAEETPAISY
+27 KAEETTTISH

-56 AGIYAQAHALVP
+56 ADIYSRAFALIP
-68 YQMRGNT
+68 YQMRGNA

-83 IAKHLNIPFV
+83 IAKHLNVPFI

-106 VKPAMTAQLMS
+106 VKPAMSAQLMS

-129 QWDAETNTATA
+129 QWDPETNTATA
-140 TIIRKDDPDFEHV
+140 VIIRKDDPQFEHV

-168 STPTWVQYPKAM
+168 STPTWMQYPKAM

-202 YVPEEFQTAES
+202 YVPEEFQTQES
-213 ASRVLDMREQVK
+213 ASRVLDMRQQVQA
-225 HDMDRLHLSS
+225 DMDRLRLSN
-235 EKVAEVLDGVALPG
+235 EKAIEVLDGVTLPG
-249 IPVALMTPR
+249 ITIALMTPR

-291 VLNLSEGAFAEIV
+291 VLNLTEGAFAEIV

-319 REAEQVLDVLL
+319 RETEQVLDVLL

-335 SGNRSGQRQAQPS
+335 SGNRSGQRQPA
-348 QQAPTQQQH
+348 
-357 APQQQV
+357 QQV
-363 PVQPQQSAQQ
+363 P
-373 PRPQAQQGYT
+373 
-383 QYMPAQPQEAPQQRP
+383 APQS
-398 ETARQPQQA
+398 
-407 PAPAPQ
+407 PAPQ

-440 NPQGISGRMAMIQR
+440 NPQGTSGPMAMIQR
-454 AMKKQGVSEEE
+454 TMEKHGIAEGE
-465 LPFVLAYAFEDDER
+465 LPIILTYVFDDER
-479 ADVDNVDALTMD
+479 ADVDNVDTLSMN
-491 DMTILLDRIQRYAAE
+491 DMPLVLAGIQRYAAE
-506 SKPAQE
+506 TKPVQE

-522 TPADNMDGLESSYNA
+522 APADNMEDLEASYSA
-537 HGGEVD
+537 QGSEVN
-543 DDPENWNE
+543 DDPETWNE

-561 GANQ
+561 GAN

>member
-1 MTPKANDAQPVAKK
+1 MTPKANDAQPAAKK
-15 AASKARASKIVE
+15 AASKTRTTKAAE
-27 KAEETPAISY
+27 KAEETTAVSH

-44 LSEEEMRRDLAE
+44 LSEEEMRHDLAE

-83 IAKHLNIPFV
+83 IAKHLNIPFI

-129 QWDAETNTATA
+129 QWDADTNTATA
-140 TIIRKDDPDFEHV
+140 ILIRKDDPSFEHV

-168 STPTWVQYPKAM
+168 STPTWMQYPKAM

-225 HDMDRLHLSS
+225 HDMTRLNLSS
-235 EKVAEVLDGVALPG
+235 EKVAEVLDGVTLPG

-258 ELEEVNARIG
+258 ELEDVNARIG

-291 VLNLSEGAFAEIV
+291 KLNLSEGAFAEIV

-335 SGNRSGQRQAQPS
+335 SGIRSGQRQAQPAP
-348 QQAPTQQQH
+348 QAPAPQPS
-357 APQQQV
+357 APQQQA
-363 PVQPQQSAQQ
+363 PAQPYQSPQQ
-373 PRPQAQQGYT
+373 PHPQAQQGYS
-383 QYMPAQPQEAPQQRP
+383 QHMPAQPQEAPSS
-398 ETARQPQQA
+398 
-407 PAPAPQ
+407 
-413 QQAPAQE
+413 AQNRL
-420 SYGLYDE
+420 S
-427 SQRPEQYPPLGSQ
+427 SPEQYPPLGSQ
-440 NPQGISGRMAMIQR
+440 KPKGVSGPMGMIQR
-454 AMKKQGVSEEE
+454 TMRTQGLSEDE
-465 LPFVLAYAFEDDER
+465 LPIVLAYVFGDKQ
-479 ADVDNVDALTMD
+479 VNVDELTMD
-491 DMTILLDRIQRYAAE
+491 ETTAVLAGIQRYAAE
-506 SKPAQE
+506 AGAPE
-512 PTAELPFDGD
+512 PTAELPLNGD
-522 TPADNMDGLESSYNA
+522 APANTDNLDDLEAFYSA
-537 HGGEVD
+537 QGGEVND
-543 DDPENWNE
+543 DESETWNE

>member
-15 AASKARASKIVE
+15 AASKTRTTKATE
-27 KAEETPAISY
+27 KAEETTVVSY

-83 IAKHLNIPFV
+83 IAKHLNIPLI

-140 TIIRKDDPDFEHV
+140 TLIRKDDPSFEHV

-225 HDMDRLHLSS
+225 HDMIRLYLSN
-235 EKVAEVLDGVALPG
+235 EKVAEVLDGVTLPG
-249 IPVALMTPR
+249 IPIALMTPR
-258 ELEEVNARIG
+258 ELEEINARIG

-291 VLNLSEGAFAEIV
+291 KLNLSEGAFAEIV

-335 SGNRSGQRQAQPS
+335 SGIRSGQRQAQPAP
-348 QQAPTQQQH
+348 QAH
-357 APQQQV
+357 APQQ
-363 PVQPQQSAQQ
+363 PAPQQQAPAQPYQSPQQ
-373 PRPQAQQGYT
+373 PHPQAQQGYT
-383 QYMPAQPQEAPQQRP
+383 QHMPTQPQQAPQQRP
-398 ETARQPQQA
+398 EPASQPQ
-407 PAPAPQ
+407 PAPAPT
-413 QQAPAQE
+413 QE

-440 NPQGISGRMAMIQR
+440 NPQGTSGPMAMIQR
-454 AMKKQGVSEEE
+454 TMKEQGVPMDE
-465 LPFVLAYAFEDDER
+465 LPIVLSYIFGEDKR
-479 ADVDNVDALTMD
+479 ADVDNVDALTMN
-491 DMTILLDRIQRYAAE
+491 DMTTVLDGIQRYAAE
-506 SKPAQE
+506 SGPLSE

-522 TPADNMDGLESSYNA
+522 APADNMEDLEESYSEN
-537 HGGEVD
+537 GGEVN
-543 DDPENWNE
+543 DDPETWNE

-561 GANQ
+561 GAN

>member
-1 MTPKANDAQPVAKK
+1 MTPKANDAQPAAKK
-15 AASKARASKIVE
+15 VASKTRTTKAAE
-27 KAEETPAISY
+27 KAEETTAVSH

-44 LSEEEMRRDLAE
+44 LSEEEMRHDLAE

-83 IAKHLNIPFV
+83 IAKHLNIPFI

-129 QWDAETNTATA
+129 QWDADTNTATA
-140 TIIRKDDPDFEHV
+140 ILIRKDDPSFEHV

-168 STPTWVQYPKAM
+168 STPTWMQYPKAM

-225 HDMDRLHLSS
+225 HDMTRLNLSS
-235 EKVAEVLDGVALPG
+235 EKVAEVLDGVTLPG

-258 ELEEVNARIG
+258 ELEDVNARIG

-291 VLNLSEGAFAEIV
+291 KLNLSEGAFAEIV

-335 SGNRSGQRQAQPS
+335 SGIRSGQRQAQPAP
-348 QQAPTQQQH
+348 QAPAPQPS
-357 APQQQV
+357 APQQQA
-363 PVQPQQSAQQ
+363 PAQPYQSPQQ
-373 PRPQAQQGYT
+373 PRPQAQQGYS
-383 QYMPAQPQEAPQQRP
+383 QHMPAQPQEAPQQRP
-398 ETARQPQQA
+398 EPAQQPQQA
-407 PAPAPQ
+407 P
-413 QQAPAQE
+413 APAQE

-440 NPQGISGRMAMIQR
+440 KPKGVSGPMGMIQR
-454 AMKKQGVSEEE
+454 TMRTQGLSEDE
-465 LPFVLAYAFEDDER
+465 LPIVLAYVFGDKQ
-479 ADVDNVDALTMD
+479 VNVDELTMD
-491 DMTILLDRIQRYAAE
+491 ETTAVLAGIQRYAAE
-506 SKPAQE
+506 AGAPE
-512 PTAELPFDGD
+512 PTAELPLNGD
-522 TPADNMDGLESSYNA
+522 APANTDNLDDLEAFYSA
-537 HGGEVD
+537 QGGEVND
-543 DDPENWNE
+543 DESETWNE

>member
-15 AASKARASKIVE
+15 AASKTRASKTVE
-27 KAEETPAISY
+27 KAEETTTISH

-83 IAKHLNIPFV
+83 IAKHLNIPLI

-140 TIIRKDDPDFEHV
+140 TLIRKDDPSFEHV

-168 STPTWVQYPKAM
+168 STPTWMQYPKVM

-225 HDMDRLHLSS
+225 HDMDRLHLSN
-235 EKVAEVLDGVALPG
+235 EKVADLLDGIALPG

-268 VIEYERDKDKIDE
+268 MIEYERDKDKIDE
-281 VRERIQKGRD
+281 VRERIQKGLD
-291 VLNLSEGAFAEIV
+291 VLHLTEGAFAEIV

-335 SGNRSGQRQAQPS
+335 SGNRSGQCQPS
-348 QQAPTQQQH
+348 QQAPAQQPMQQQAH
-357 APQQQV
+357 AQ
-363 PVQPQQSAQQ
+363 PVQSAQQ
-373 PRPQAQQGYT
+373 QARPQSQQGYT
-383 QYMPAQPQEAPQQRP
+383 QYMPAQPQQAPQQRP
-398 ETARQPQQA
+398 EPAQQPQQA
-407 PAPAPQ
+407 P
-413 QQAPAQE
+413 APAQE

-440 NPQGISGRMAMIQR
+440 KQQSASGIMTMIQR
-454 AMKKQGVSEEE
+454 AMQKQGLAEDE
-465 LPFVLAYAFEDDER
+465 LPFVLAHIFGDNAP
-479 ADVDNVDALTMD
+479 DVDELTMN
-491 DMTILLDRIQRYAAE
+491 DMTTVFAGIERYAAKAGAVVE
-506 SKPAQE
+506 PE
-512 PTAELPFDGD
+512 PTAELPLDGD
-522 TPADNMDGLESSYNA
+522 APADTDNLDDLEASYSA
-537 HGGEVD
+537 QGGEVND
-543 DDPENWNE
+543 DDAEAWNE

-561 GANQ
+561 GAN

>member
-1 MTPKANDAQPVAKK
+1 MTPKANDAQPAAKK
-15 AASKARASKIVE
+15 AAPKTRTPKTVE
-27 KAEETPAISY
+27 KAEETPVISL
-37 EMPGYKA
+37 EVPGYKA

-56 AGIYAQAHALVP
+56 ADIYAQAHALIP
-68 YQMRGNT
+68 YQMRGNA

-83 IAKHLNIPFV
+83 IAKHLNIPFI

-129 QWDAETNTATA
+129 QWDQETNTATA
-140 TIIRKDDPDFEHV
+140 TLIRKDDPHFEHV

-168 STPTWVQYPKAM
+168 STPTWMQYPKAM

-202 YVPEEFQTAES
+202 YVPEEFQTQES

-225 HDMDRLHLSS
+225 HDMTRLNLSN
-235 EKVAEVLDGVALPG
+235 EKIAEVLNGVTLPG

-258 ELEEVNARIG
+258 ELEDVNARIG

-291 VLNLSEGAFAEIV
+291 KLNLSEGAFAEIV

-335 SGNRSGQRQAQPS
+335 SGIRSGQRQAQP
-348 QQAPTQQQH
+348 AQQQP
-357 APQQQV
+357 APQQQA
-363 PVQPQQSAQQ
+363 PARPQQGAQQ

-398 ETARQPQQA
+398 EPAQQPQQA
-407 PAPAPQ
+407 P
-413 QQAPAQE
+413 APAQE

-440 NPQGISGRMAMIQR
+440 KQQGASGIMTMIQR
-454 AMKKQGVSEEE
+454 AMQKQGLAEDE
-465 LPFVLAYAFEDDER
+465 LPFVLAHIFGDNAP
-479 ADVDNVDALTMD
+479 DVDELTMN
-491 DMTILLDRIQRYAAE
+491 DMTTVFAGIERYAAKAGAVVE
-506 SKPAQE
+506 PE
-512 PTAELPFDGD
+512 PTAELPLDGD
-522 TPADNMDGLESSYNA
+522 APADTDNLDDLEASYSA
-537 HGGEVD
+537 QGGEVND
-543 DDPENWNE
+543 DDSE
-551 GWPETAKPGG
+551 A
-561 GANQ
+561 

>member
-1 MTPKANDAQPVAKK
+1 MTPKTSDSQPAAKK
-15 AASKARASKIVE
+15 ATSKTRTTKATE
-27 KAEETPAISY
+27 KAEETPVISL
-37 EMPGYKA
+37 EVPGYKA

-56 AGIYAQAHALVP
+56 ADIYAQAGALVP
-68 YQMRGNT
+68 SQMRGNA
-75 GDMYLLMQ
+75 GDMYILMQ
-83 IAKHLNIPFV
+83 IAKHLNVPVISV
-93 TALRGLSFIGDKD
+93 LRGFSFIGDKD
-106 VKPAMTAQLMS
+106 VKPTMTAQFM
-117 ALVRNAGHTLRE
+117 AGLVRNAGHTLRE
-129 QWDAETNTATA
+129 QWDAETSTATA
-140 TIIRKDDPDFEHV
+140 VIIRKDDPQFEHV

-180 LTARAMSEVC
+180 LMARATSEVC
-190 RHAASEVLLGFS
+190 RQAVSEVLMGFS
-202 YVPEEFQTAES
+202 YVPEEFQSQES

-225 HDMDRLHLSS
+225 HDMDRLHLSN
-235 EKVAEVLDGVALPG
+235 EKAADLLDGIALPG

-268 VIEYERDKDKIDE
+268 MIEYERDKDKINE

-291 VLNLSEGAFAEIV
+291 KLNLSEGAFAEIV

-335 SGNRSGQRQAQPS
+335 SGIRSGQRQAQPS
-348 QQAPTQQQH
+348 PQAPAPQPS
-357 APQQQV
+357 APQQQA
-363 PVQPQQSAQQ
+363 PAQPYQSPQQ

-398 ETARQPQQA
+398 EPAQQPQQA
-407 PAPAPQ
+407 P
-413 QQAPAQE
+413 APAQE

-440 NPQGISGRMAMIQR
+440 KPKGVSGSMAMIQR
-454 AMKKQGVSEEE
+454 TMQAQGLSEDE
-465 LPFVLAYAFEDDER
+465 LPIVLIYIFGDNDKR

-491 DMTILLDRIQRYAAE
+491 DMTTVLEGIQRYAAE
-506 SKPAQE
+506 AGPLPE

-522 TPADNMDGLESSYNA
+522 TPADNIDDLEASYNA
-537 HGGEVD
+537 QGDEVND
-543 DDPENWNE
+543 GSETWNE
-551 GWPETAKPGG
+551 GWPEPAKPGG
-561 GANQ
+561 GAN

>member
-15 AASKARASKIVE
+15 AASKTRASKTVE
-27 KAEETPAISY
+27 KAEETTVVSY

-83 IAKHLNIPFV
+83 IAKHLNIPLV

-140 TIIRKDDPDFEHV
+140 TLIRKDDPSFEHV

-225 HDMDRLHLSS
+225 HDMTRLNLSS
-235 EKVAEVLDGVALPG
+235 EKVAEVLDGVTLPG

-258 ELEEVNARIG
+258 ELEEINARIG

-291 VLNLSEGAFAEIV
+291 KLNLSEGAFAEIV

-335 SGNRSGQRQAQPS
+335 SGIRSGQRQAQPA
-348 QQAPTQQQH
+348 QQAQ
-357 APQQQV
+357 APQ
-363 PVQPQQSAQQ
+363 PPAPQ
-373 PRPQAQQGYT
+373 QQGYT
-383 QYMPAQPQEAPQQRP
+383 QYTPTQPQEAPQQRP
-398 ETARQPQQA
+398 EPAQQPQQA
-407 PAPAPQ
+407 P
-413 QQAPAQE
+413 APAQE

-440 NPQGISGRMAMIQR
+440 KPQGTSGPMAMIQR
-454 AMKKQGVSEEE
+454 AMQTQGISEEE
-465 LPFVLAYAFEDDER
+465 LPIVLTYIFGDDER
-479 ADVDNVDALTMD
+479 AVNVDALTMD
-491 DMTILLDRIQRYAAE
+491 DMTTILDGIQRYAAE
-506 SKPAQE
+506 AGPLPE

-522 TPADNMDGLESSYNA
+522 APADNMNDLEASYSAQGDEVNDGSET
-537 HGGEVD
+537 
-543 DDPENWNE
+543 WNE
-551 GWPETAKPGG
+551 GWPEPAKPGG